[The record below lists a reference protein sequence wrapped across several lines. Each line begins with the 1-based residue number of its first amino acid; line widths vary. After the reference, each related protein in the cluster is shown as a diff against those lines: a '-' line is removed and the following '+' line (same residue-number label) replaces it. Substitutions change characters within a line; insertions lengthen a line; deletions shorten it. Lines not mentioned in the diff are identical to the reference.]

1 MKAFSVGIDRRPAAN
16 ENESR
21 RVAAIGFIHP
31 FPAFICFVFSP
42 PPPPYFHFIFF
53 YFLLFETI
61 FVSAADVHSS
71 ATAAERAIKVRIAFN
86 LGIGQFSFLFCF
98 NESCHFFNSLF
109 FVFFF
114 LTDTYIYIY
123 IRFLGCFLLLPVSL
137 KGIKC
142 PACRLFFFLFFC
154 SPLQQ
159 KEIKWDRIFFFCV
172 GQNKNR
178 WNQMI

>member
-123 IRFLGCFLLLPVSL
+123 IYTFFGLFSSFACLFERYQVPRLSAFFLS
-137 KGIKC
+137 
-142 PACRLFFFLFFC
+142 FFLF
-154 SPLQQ
+154 SPPT
-159 KEIKWDRIFFFCV
+159 KR
-172 GQNKNR
+172 
-178 WNQMI
+178 NQMR